1 VENHNAEIRA
11 HNLREWFS
19 TGFLKPFISTALPR
33 FAPLPRVH
41 RHLADA
47 SESLAARRFR
57 PPDRF
62 MPDLRLPPRTPL
74 LPFHATVAVDST

>member
-47 SESLAARRFR
+47 SESLAARCFR
-57 PPDRF
+57 APG
-62 MPDLRLPPRTPL
+62 RLYAGFTAAARTPL
-74 LPFHATVAVDST
+74 LPFRATVAVD